1 MSEYRIF
8 QAQILAKDPV
18 TPRQYSVV
26 EIPNGQKLVGVQL
39 PNALKDQSAPLLG
52 SIVLVLQLDAYRS
65 YILMVLR
72 EPYTFLSTNDQ
83 YRGFIPSVGNAAQDI
98 HNHANPIQD
107 GEIYMEATGPS
118 SPTGQGIPG
127 FGAHLYLGNNGT
139 AQIESGS
146 TGERLVVGGT
156 GSDDDHEVVLSAD
169 NGYFE
174 SNTGTNNI
182 QSTFNFTT
190 NSVTGL
196 TEGLQIA
203 TQLSVPTGLT
213 TVETPICELTMDT
226 IGNITL
232 RNTAFGTPLSLCS
245 LSMTPVG
252 DISLSS
258 NISGIPGASLTLDSS
273 GEISLFN
280 NFASID
286 LVGPTISLNNGTPI
300 QGVARVGDLVSSN
313 AATDPLFWALIAA
326 LTTFFQQIAAL
337 SVIPGAPPNNAVTNA
352 VLGAFGLQALSTI
365 SNAAGSGPAFPLS
378 QTSVILTGS
387 TTVSAGD

>member
-1 MSEYRIF
+1 MNNYRIF

-226 IGNITL
+226 IGNISL
-232 RNTAFGTPLSLCS
+232 NNTTFGTGISLASLKMDPL
-245 LSMTPVG
+245 G
-252 DISLSS
+252 DISLT
-258 NISGIPGASLTLDSS
+258 GT
-273 GEISLFN
+273 
-280 NFASID
+280 
-286 LVGPTISLNNGTPI
+286 TISLNGGVG
-300 QGVARVGDLVSSN
+300 QGVARLNDL
-313 AATDPLFWALIAA
+313 
-326 LTTFFQQIAAL
+326 
-337 SVIPGAPPNNAVTNA
+337 
-352 VLGAFGLQALSTI
+352 TI
-365 SNAAGSGPAFPLS
+365 SNTSTDPIYWLFIQAIQSFFTALAGFQGGSPVLHSELGALGAAFLAQSPIVPPSITSKISTSSLS
-378 QTSVILTGS
+378 VT
-387 TTVSAGD
+387 AGN

>member
-1 MSEYRIF
+1 MNNYRIF

-83 YRGFIPSVGNAAQDI
+83 YRGFIPSVGNASQDI

-139 AQIESGS
+139 AQIESGATS
-146 TGERLVVGGT
+146 ERLVIGGT

-190 NSVTGL
+190 NSITGL
-196 TEGLQIA
+196 TEGLQVA

-213 TVETPICELTMDT
+213 TVETPICQLTMDT
-226 IGNITL
+226 VGNISL
-232 RNTAFGTPLSLCS
+232 ENTTFGTGLTAGALKIDLSGKVS
-245 LSMTPVG
+245 L
-252 DISLSS
+252 LS
-258 NISGIPGASLTLDSS
+258 GASGVSAATLTLEPT
-273 GEISLFN
+273 G
-280 NFASID
+280 
-286 LVGPTISLNNGTPI
+286 TISLNAATGTM
-300 QGVARVGDLVSSN
+300 GVARLNDL
-313 AATDPLFWALIAA
+313 
-326 LTTFFQQIAAL
+326 
-337 SVIPGAPPNNAVTNA
+337 
-352 VLGAFGLQALSTI
+352 TI
-365 SNAAGSGPAFPLS
+365 SNTSTDPVYWLFINAIQGFFTALSGFQGGSPVIQSQLGALGAAFLAQSPIAPPSITSKISTASLS
-378 QTSVILTGS
+378 VT
-387 TTVSAGD
+387 AGN